1 MITQSKPNE
10 TIILHIDLGNQ
21 SVSSWLN
28 LNRYVIFSE
37 LLRFSKKLIENKL
50 DVVEAIMISNY
61 SDNIVFLLR
70 KENLNITLERAM
82 EYFMNIEEYEKCAEI
97 RDLNILIQ
105 NLENEAKNIKD
116 SKSNQ
121 RQSKSNR

>member
-1 MITQSKPNE
+1 MITQNKSTE

-37 LLRFSKKLIENKL
+37 LIRFSKKLIENNL

-70 KENLNITLERAM
+70 KENLDITLQKAM
-82 EYFMNIEEYEKCAEI
+82 EYFMDIEEYEKCAEI

-105 NLENEAKNIKD
+105 NLENEAKNTKN
-116 SKSNQ
+116 SKSNK
-121 RQSKSNR
+121 RQSKIN

>member
-1 MITQSKPNE
+1 MITQNKPTE

-21 SVSSWLN
+21 SVSSWLS

-37 LLRFSKKLIENKL
+37 LIRFSKKLIENNL

-70 KENLNITLERAM
+70 KENLDITLKKAM
-82 EYFMNIEEYEKCAEI
+82 EYFMDIEEYEKCAEI
-97 RDLNILIQ
+97 RDLDILIQ
-105 NLENEAKNIKD
+105 NLENEAKNTKN
-116 SKSNQ
+116 SKSNK
-121 RQSKSNR
+121 RQSKIN

>member
-21 SVSSWLN
+21 SVASWLS

-37 LLRFSKKLIENKL
+37 LIRFSKKLIENKL
-50 DVVEAIMISNY
+50 DVVEAIMISNHL
-61 SDNIVFLLR
+61 DNIVFLLR
-70 KENLNITLERAM
+70 KENLELTLEKAM
-82 EYFMNIEEYEKCAEI
+82 EYFMDIEEYEKCAQI

-105 NLENEAKNIKD
+105 NLENETKNIKI

-121 RQSKSNR
+121 RRFKSDR